1 MATEQVI
8 RGYSV
13 IIFDGAE
20 FDQNDGWYYQISEQA
35 KTDDVTYTEPEG
47 PYLTQ
52 EAAGQAASG
61 RLRGAR

>member
-1 MATEQVI
+1 MATERVI

-13 IIFDGAE
+13 IVFDGAE

-52 EAAGQAASG
+52 IAAEQAASE
-61 RLRGAR
+61 RLKGAK